1 MQKYSPASSSSTSW
15 ISRLTR
21 PVCSVPSH
29 FMRWLFVWWSVV
41 SGPLNFPSLTVNR
54 GSSCSERSRYQVIS
68 YLCVMLQSRE
78 TLWPT
83 GTTWVELW
91 TGEAEARWHPAAPEE
106 WAQVRTACSRRLL
119 HITENTTGHT
129 PQLDRA
135 HSSCFMVFH
144 REIISPLILLS
155 LLHMLTMSQAEGR
168 HGNCCDCCAHPQL

>member
-21 PVCSVPSH
+21 PVCSVPLH

-41 SGPLNFPSLTVNR
+41 LESFNFPSLTVNR

-68 YLCVMLQSRE
+68 SLCVMLQSRE

-83 GTTWVELW
+83 GTTRVELW

-106 WAQVRTACSRRLL
+106 WAQVRTACTWRLL
-119 HITENTTGHT
+119 HITENTTGHRCA
-129 PQLDRA
+129 L
-135 HSSCFMVFH
+135 H
-144 REIISPLILLS
+144 RSTE
-155 LLHMLTMSQAEGR
+155 LTVPASWFSTEKSFP
-168 HGNCCDCCAHPQL
+168 H